1 MFTTHK
7 KATNEIKLQINNDY
21 EISHASYNVKDK
33 IYMYITRNSEQ

>member
-21 EISHASYNVKDK
+21 EISHASYNLKD
-33 IYMYITRNSEQ
+33 IYITRNSEH